1 MSKTPEPTP
10 ALNRLRAAAGLIPL
24 IEDGLRQSRIT
35 AEKASLMA
43 EFCSWAAQQGT
54 EGGPEALRLAD
65 DIKAG
70 LERLRASFYSVMDN
84 EKSTGYVD
92 FMTVKKETLKT
103 LLA

>member
-1 MSKTPEPTP
+1 MSKIPEPTP

-24 IEDGLRQSRIT
+24 IEDGLRHSKIT
-35 AEKASLMA
+35 AEKASLMS

-54 EGGPEALRLAD
+54 EGGPDALRLGD

-70 LERLRASFYSVMDN
+70 LERL
-84 EKSTGYVD
+84 
-92 FMTVKKETLKT
+92 KT

>member
-1 MSKTPEPTP
+1 MSKIPEPTP

-24 IEDGLRQSRIT
+24 IEDGLRQSKIT

-43 EFCSWAAQQGT
+43 EFCSWAAQHAT

-70 LERLRASFYSVMDN
+70 LGRFKTRLA
-84 EKSTGYVD
+84 
-92 FMTVKKETLKT
+92 
-103 LLA
+103 

>member
-1 MSKTPEPTP
+1 MSKIPESTP

-24 IEDGLRQSRIT
+24 IEDGLRQSKIT

-43 EFCSWAAQQGT
+43 EFCSWATQQAT

-65 DIKAG
+65 DIKSG
-70 LERLRASFYSVMDN
+70 LERLKA
-84 EKSTGYVD
+84 
-92 FMTVKKETLKT
+92 

>member
-1 MSKTPEPTP
+1 MSKIPEPTP

-24 IEDGLRQSRIT
+24 IEDGLRQSKIT

-43 EFCSWAAQQGT
+43 EFCSWAAQHAT

-65 DIKAG
+65 DIKVG
-70 LERLRASFYSVMDN
+70 LGR
-84 EKSTGYVD
+84 
-92 FMTVKKETLKT
+92 LKT